1 MKLFN
6 LDAHCAVITDDKRQL
21 EACGHSVTSVN
32 LTGHHWVMNLPRVES
47 FGKFKLDYIWDYTP
61 AQMKADH
68 PELNSYDGFIGTYP
82 PLLIRKFEEFGK
94 PMILHLPVRYDLW
107 TSDVKERWLDWH
119 YWFGKA
125 VRDGRLFVSANSLYD
140 VQYCH
145 YFTGIKPEFIPS
157 MCDYSGLSYTG
168 ELDTTLIWDARSERV
183 HSLFAQSNP
192 NIRPV
197 RALYPGRYDWKNIPK
212 HKAIVHVQ
220 YNASIMGFYEHYAM
234 NIPLFVPTPKFL
246 VSLRASHGAIGEI
259 THRQCA
265 NNVPPGSFGKGTFDA
280 PDPNEYNDP
289 ESLLWWTQYHDFYNL
304 PHVIQF
310 ESVDDLNAKLKS
322 TNFKAVSEAMKVTNA
337 ARKIDIVGRWQ
348 KFMEKVK

>member
-1 MKLFN
+1 
-6 LDAHCAVITDDKRQL
+6 
-21 EACGHSVTSVN
+21 
-32 LTGHHWVMNLPRVES
+32 
-47 FGKFKLDYIWDYTP
+47 
-61 AQMKADH
+61 
-68 PELNSYDGFIGTYP
+68 
-82 PLLIRKFEEFGK
+82 
-94 PMILHLPVRYDLW
+94 VRYDLW
-107 TSDVKERWLDWH
+107 TSDVKDRWHDWH

-197 RALYPGRYDWKNIPK
+197 RGLYPGRYDWKNIPK
-212 HKAIVHVQ
+212 HKAIVHVP

-234 NIPLFVPTPKFL
+234 NIPLFVPTPKYV

-265 NNVPPGSFGKGTFDA
+265 NNVPPGSFAKGTFDA

-289 ESLLWWTQYHDFYNL
+289 ESLLWWTQYWDMYNL

-337 ARKIDIVGRWQ
+337 ARKIDIVGRW
-348 KFMEKVK
+348 KAFMEKIK